1 MEVVLLKYWAGY
13 KKGDVLNIADPT
25 VIEKGISLKVFRENN
40 REAVKETEENNGEA
54 VKETE
59 ENNGEA
65 VKETEENN
73 GEE

>member
-1 MEVVLLKYWAGY
+1 MEVVLLKSWAGY
-13 KKGDVLNIADPT
+13 KKGDILNIADPT

-40 REAVKETEENNGEA
+40 GEA

-59 ENNGEA
+59 GNSGENP
-65 VKETEENN
+65 KETEGNN